1 MHALPPDA
9 DRLSNRTQQTQ
20 CNIGGAL
27 VHVDKTRDNVRHGRA
42 QFEGGSAPAPS
53 YDQILSIRG
62 LVKSYQANSRKLQI
76 FDGLSCDI
84 ARGSFVSIVGPSG
97 CGKSTLLKV
106 MAGLEPYGGGTITF
120 NGRLVRAP
128 SPGMI
133 YVFQQYAKSILPW
146 RTVLQNIDFGLQSRT
161 RTPRK
166 EALQRCMEYLRL
178 VGLEGYEHYYPY
190 QLSGGMQQRVV
201 IARALICE
209 PEMLLMDEPFSAVDA
224 MTRALLQ
231 DLVLTIWN
239 KLPITIVFVT
249 HDVDEA
255 AFLSTR
261 ILALRRAP
269 GGIGDD
275 IDVALPRPRDQIAT
289 RDEPRFHEI
298 RKALFGNI
306 FSQEKVAPEARS

>member
-1 MHALPPDA
+1 MHALPPDE
-9 DRLSNRTQQTQ
+9 DRMSKPSRRLPDNTNGSLAHLNKTHDKVKP
-20 CNIGGAL
+20 GGEL
-27 VHVDKTRDNVRHGRA
+27 PIRDCA
-42 QFEGGSAPAPS
+42 SAPGC
-53 YDQILSIRG
+53 DQILRITG
-62 LVKSYQANSRKLQI
+62 LAKAYQANGRKLQI
-76 FDGLSCDI
+76 FDGLSCEI

-97 CGKSTLLKV
+97 CGKSTLLKL
-106 MAGLEPYGGGTITF
+106 MAGLEPYEGGAITF
-120 NGRLVRAP
+120 NGQLVRTP

-146 RTVLQNIDFGLQSRT
+146 RTVLQNVDFGLQSRT
-161 RTPRK
+161 RTSRK
-166 EALQRCMEYLRL
+166 EALERCMEYVRL

-201 IARALICE
+201 IARALICG

-269 GGIGDD
+269 GGIADD
-275 IDVALPRPRDQIAT
+275 IDVTLPRPRDQIAT